1 MSTTQ
6 VLTADIQGIHNALE
20 YAVACIKAN
29 NLDEIAKEQLEI
41 ALAQA
46 RRYTTGEPDSA
57 ADLTEESND
66 PRSHVP
72 ITFKVDN
79 VPIRVGQDMRVEY
92 EDKEEGRTLIVTL
105 THEGIIMDVWD
116 ANGTE
121 PTATSSIMYNEKVEE
136 MLDEL

>member
-29 NLDEIAKEQLEI
+29 NLDQIAKDQLEN
-41 ALAQA
+41 ALAQS
-46 RRYTTGEPDSA
+46 RRYTTGDPDSA

-72 ITFKVDN
+72 ITFKVDD
-79 VPIRVGQDMRVEY
+79 VPIRVGNDMRVEY
-92 EDKEEGRTLIVTL
+92 DLPDGGTLVVVL
-105 THEGIIMDVWD
+105 THEGIIMDFWGED
-116 ANGTE
+116 STE
-121 PTATSSIMYNEKVEE
+121 PDATSSMMYEE
-136 MLDEL
+136 QATEMTE

>member
-6 VLTADIQGIHNALE
+6 VLTGDIQGIHNALE

-29 NLDEIAKEQLEI
+29 NLDQIAKDQLEI

-46 RRYTTGEPDSA
+46 GRYTNGEPSSA

-79 VPIRVGQDMRVEY
+79 VPIRVGNDMRIEF
-92 EDKEEGRTLIVTL
+92 EDKEEGRTLIVVL
-105 THEGIIMDVWD
+105 SYEGIVMYVWD
-116 ANGTE
+116 KDGTE
-121 PTATSSIMYNEKVEE
+121 PTSTSSITFDEQIEE
-136 MLDEL
+136 LL

>member
-1 MSTTQ
+1 MSTTP

-29 NLDEIAKEQLEI
+29 NFDQIAKDQLEV

-46 RRYTTGEPDSA
+46 RRYTTGDPDSA

-72 ITFKVDN
+72 ITFKVDDA
-79 VPIRVGQDMRVEY
+79 PIRVGQDMRVEY
-92 EDKEEGRTLIVTL
+92 NLPDGGTLVVVL
-105 THEGIIMDVWD
+105 TYEGIIMDFWAKGSD
-116 ANGTE
+116 E
-121 PTATSSIMYNEKVEE
+121 PDATSSIMYEE
-136 MLDEL
+136 QATEMTGG

>member
-1 MSTTQ
+1 MTTTQ

-29 NLDEIAKEQLEI
+29 NLDQIAKDQLEV
-41 ALAQA
+41 ALAQS
-46 RRYTTGEPDSA
+46 RRYTTGDPDSA

-66 PRSHVP
+66 PCSHAP

-92 EDKEEGRTLIVTL
+92 SLPDGGSLIVAL
-105 THEGIIMDVWD
+105 TYEGIIMDFW
-116 ANGTE
+116 AEGSSE
-121 PTATSSIMYNEKVEE
+121 PDVTSSIMYEE
-136 MLDEL
+136 QATEMTS

>member
-66 PRSHVP
+66 PRSHAPV
-72 ITFKVDN
+72 TFKVDD
-79 VPIRVGQDMRVEY
+79 VPIRVGNDMRVEY

-105 THEGIIMDVWD
+105 THEGIIMDVWNVGD
-116 ANGTE
+116 TE
-121 PTATSSIMYNEKVEE
+121 SSATSSIMYNDQIEE
-136 MLDEL
+136 MLDRA

>member
-29 NLDEIAKEQLEI
+29 NLDQIAKDQLEV
-41 ALAQA
+41 ALAQS

-72 ITFKVDN
+72 ITFKVDD
-79 VPIRVGQDMRVEY
+79 VPIRVGNDMRIEY
-92 EDKEEGRTLIVTL
+92 DLPDGGSLIVAL
-105 THEGIIMDVWD
+105 THEGIIMDFWAD
-116 ANGTE
+116 GSDE
-121 PTATSSIMYNEKVEE
+121 PDATSSIMYEE
-136 MLDEL
+136 QATEMTGG

>member
-29 NLDEIAKEQLEI
+29 NLDQIAKDQLEN
-41 ALAQA
+41 ALAQS
-46 RRYTTGEPDSA
+46 RRYTTGDPDSA

-72 ITFKVDN
+72 ITFKVDD
-79 VPIRVGQDMRVEY
+79 VPIRVGNDMRVEY
-92 EDKEEGRTLIVTL
+92 DLPDGGTLVVVL
-105 THEGIIMDVWD
+105 THEGIIMDFW
-116 ANGTE
+116 GEGSTE
-121 PTATSSIMYNEKVEE
+121 PDATSSMMYEE
-136 MLDEL
+136 QATEMTE